1 MSDRLSKGK
10 HIRAHPEIQ
19 VELDHGPLAVQLLH
33 LGLVQVRLSVAPVEE
48 AGEAADPGADDP
60 EEVVHGAEEV
70 AADQE
75 EARHVHV
82 QEKPGEGID
91 FCPNVFGCG
100 IAS

>member
-70 AADQE
+70 TADQE
-75 EARHVHV
+75 EARYVHV
-82 QEKPGEGID
+82 QKEPGEGIY
-91 FCPNVFGCG
+91 FCLNVFAG
-100 IAS
+100 S